1 MNHEYVFFNCEIATF
16 LQYKN
21 IIELFKSI
29 IEKELIQISITN
41 TKKSRWSCNE
51 FCYKIPVTIEIVS
64 TNNMI
69 VETSNVNTHGKTIN
83 NKIFLKT
90 EDETLLLKIDSSSF
104 KIIFDK
110 KDLPK
115 EFISNIINSLKTN
128 LIKFN
133 YSFLIKEN
141 ELKYKSKLLIQRR
154 HKSNKNIRKSMKEI
168 ISFIMKVENMEI
180 DNDKFI

>member
-29 IEKELIQISITN
+29 IEKEFIQISITN

-51 FCYKIPVTIEIVS
+51 FCYKIPVTIEIAS

-90 EDETLLLKIDSSSF
+90 KNETLLLKIDSSSF

-141 ELKYKSKLLIQRR
+141 ELKYKSKLLIQRQ
-154 HKSNKNIRKSMKEI
+154 HKSSKNIRKSMKEI